1 MANPADEWSSADLK
15 ALTAGGLI
23 TEDVMAKI
31 WDISRIPLP
40 FTDIIGTDSHKN
52 AYAEWTQDSL
62 AAPDITNAVVDG
74 ADAVATD
81 AAGGGRVGNHSQIS
95 QKAVSVTQ
103 RAQHSAVIGRANEL
117 SYQVMMRQQEC
128 KRDIEAIML
137 TQQASIADSG
147 TSTPGKSGGFSSW
160 LETNTSNGATGSDGG
175 FNTSTKVV
183 DAADGG
189 NIRAFTEVMLKA
201 SVLKAYNANG
211 NVTHIMSTP
220 ELIQKL
226 NTFLLSSSA
235 NIATPTANVT
245 GTSPVKQVA
254 QGAVNVYATD
264 FNTVLIIEPNRLQVN
279 ITGNEADV
287 FYIDP
292 TKVAI
297 SFLEGM
303 NVKPL
308 AKVGLADKRQMSADW
323 TLKVYDEAAHA
334 IDRGIDDSA
343 AVTAS

>member
-15 ALTAGGLI
+15 ALVAGGLI
-23 TEDVMAKI
+23 SENVMAKI

-40 FTDIIGTDSHKN
+40 FTDIIGTDSHDN
-52 AYAEWTQDSL
+52 SFTEWTQDAL
-62 AAPDITNAVVDG
+62 AAPDITNAAIDG

-81 AAGGGRVGNHSQIS
+81 AAGGGRVGNHSQICE
-95 QKAVSVTQ
+95 KAVSVTQ
-103 RAQHSAVIGRANEL
+103 RAQRSRVIGRSNEL
-117 SYQVMMRQQEC
+117 SYQVMMRQQEN

-137 TQQASIADSG
+137 TQQASLADDG
-147 TSTPGKSGGFSSW
+147 DTVAGKAGAFSSW

-175 FNTSTKVV
+175 FNTTTKIV
-183 DAADGG
+183 DAPDGG
-189 NIRAFTEVMLKA
+189 TIRAFTETFLKA

-220 ELIQKL
+220 ELVQRL
-226 NTFLLSSSA
+226 NTFLLGSSA
-235 NIATPTANVT
+235 NIAAPTANVT

-264 FNTVLIIEPNRLQVN
+264 FNTVLIIEPNRLQQN
-279 ITGNEADV
+279 ITGNECDV

-297 SFLEGM
+297 SFLE
-303 NVKPL
+303 NQHVEAL
-308 AKVGLADKRQMSADW
+308 AKTGLADKRQMSADW

-334 IDRGIDDSA
+334 VDRGIDDSL
-343 AVTAS
+343 AVVA